1 MRFKRIYLELTNSCN
16 LDCEFCA
23 RQTRPVSSIG
33 LTDLRKIIPEI
44 ARFTSEIR
52 PHVLGEP
59 LLYPHFGEFID
70 LCKDNGCIVKITTNG
85 TITGDTVTAHLRARC
100 VREINFSLHSY
111 TPHTHGSAST
121 YLEPILSFC
130 GDEKTIDAG
139 TYINLRF
146 WNIEHGVFPNEHR
159 DLLGTILSRYG
170 KTGES
175 ADPRT
180 KSIRLGERLRI
191 AFDSRFEWPSP
202 RSEGNPPV
210 NTRGFCLGARS
221 HIGILS
227 DGTIVPCCLDAHGS
241 VNLGNA
247 FTGDL
252 SCIIEGKRLRAITA
266 GFSKGELVENLCG
279 SCSYI
284 GRFND
289 R

>member
-1 MRFKRIYLELTNSCN
+1 MRFKRIYLELTNACN

-23 RQTRPVSSIG
+23 RRARPVTSIC
-33 LTDLRKIIPEI
+33 LINLRKVIPEI
-44 ARFTSEIR
+44 ARLTSEIR

-70 LCKDNGCIVKITTNG
+70 LCKDNNCVVKITTNG
-85 TITGDTVTAHLRARC
+85 TITGDAVTAHLRARC

-111 TPHTHGSAST
+111 TPCTHGSVST

-130 GDEKTIDAG
+130 GDAKTIDAG

-146 WNIEHGVFPNEHR
+146 WNIEHGVLPNEYR
-159 DLLGTILSRYG
+159 DLLNTILSRYK
-170 KTGES
+170 KTGEI

-202 RSEGNPPV
+202 GNSPV

-227 DGTIVPCCLDAHGS
+227 DGTVVPCCLDAHGA
-241 VNLGNA
+241 VNIGNV
-247 FTGDL
+247 FTEDL
-252 SCIIEGKRLRAITA
+252 SQIIEGRRLCAIA
-266 GFSKGELVENLCG
+266 DGFSKGELVENLCG
-279 SCSYI
+279 GCSYI